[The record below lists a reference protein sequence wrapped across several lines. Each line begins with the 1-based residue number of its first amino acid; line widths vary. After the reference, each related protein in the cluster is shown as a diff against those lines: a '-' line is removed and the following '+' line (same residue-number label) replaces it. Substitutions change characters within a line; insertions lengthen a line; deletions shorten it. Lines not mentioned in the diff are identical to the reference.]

1 LPRVFARLN
10 KVSLD
15 DPPGCFAGPGQGGWM
30 LLASAVET
38 SHRSLATLDLVIIG
52 VYFCIVFSI
61 GLYFSLKKR
70 SSEEYFLAGRDIG
83 WFFIG
88 ASLFVSNIS
97 TEHFIG
103 LSGTGAS
110 SGLAVGHFEWLACLI
125 LLLLGW
131 VFVPF
136 YLRSNVFTMPEFLER
151 RFNRQCAVY
160 LAGISIIAYIFTKIS
175 VQLYAASVVLER
187 VAGWS
192 LWKTA
197 VVLVIATGIY
207 TVAGGLAAVIYTD
220 TVQTLILITG
230 AVALTIIGLGRVGGL
245 EHLRTMVPDSY
256 FHMMKPMSDPN
267 FPWTGIFFGAPI
279 LGIWYWCTDQ
289 VIVQRVLSAR
299 DEGHAKAGTIFA
311 GFLKILPVFMLVLPG
326 IIAFAL
332 FPEQVKKPDF
342 AYPTLV
348 LNLLPVGLVG
358 LVMAALLAAVM
369 GAMSSV
375 FNSASTLVT
384 LDFYKKIRPEASEN
398 QLVNFGRVATGFMVL
413 LGLLWVPFIHYIS
426 SQLYIYLQSVQAYIS
441 PPISACFI
449 LGILWTRMNGTGAIS
464 SLLTGF
470 VLGATRFVL
479 ELADRASGGH
489 FESPAIRWLIDMNF
503 LHYALFMFVV
513 CSLVLIVVS
522 LMTPAPDRKRLAGL
536 TFATVDEKMEAVAV
550 GVPQRKPAHE
560 TPMEHRVNVVFS
572 LMLLATVI
580 GLWVYFR

>member
-1 LPRVFARLN
+1 MLFAAF
-10 KVSLD
+10 VAT
-15 DPPGCFAGPGQGGWM
+15 G
-30 LLASAVET
+30 
-38 SHRSLATLDLVIIG
+38 HRALATLDLVIIG
-52 VYFCIVFSI
+52 VYFLIVFGI
-61 GLYFSLKKR
+61 GFYFSR
-70 SSEEYFLAGRDIG
+70 RERTSEQYFLAGRDIG

-125 LLLLGW
+125 LLILGW

-136 YLRSNVFTMPEFLER
+136 YLRSNVFTMPQFLER

-175 VQLYAASVVLER
+175 VQLYAAGVVLER

-207 TVAGGLAAVIYTD
+207 TIAGGLAAVIYTD

-230 AVALTIIGLGRVGGL
+230 AVALTLIGLHRVGGL
-245 EHLRTMVPDSY
+245 EHLRTMVPPGY
-256 FHMMKPMSDPN
+256 FHMMKPASDSQ

-326 IIAFAL
+326 IVAFAL
-332 FPEQVKKPDF
+332 FPEQVVKPDF

-348 LNLLPVGLVG
+348 LNLLPTGLVG

-384 LDFYKKIRPEASEN
+384 LDFYKKIRPEASER
-398 QLVNFGRVATGFMVL
+398 QLVTFGRVATAGMVV
-413 LGLLWVPFIHYIS
+413 LGLLWVPFIHLLS
-426 SQLYIYLQSVQAYIS
+426 AQLYIYLQSVQAYIS
-441 PPISACFI
+441 PPIAACFVF
-449 LGILWTRMNGTGAIS
+449 GILWPRLNGQGAIS
-464 SLLTGF
+464 SLLAGF
-470 VLGATRFVL
+470 VLGAARFIFEVLDKTRHY
-479 ELADRASGGH
+479 DSG
-489 FESPAIRWLIDMNF
+489 AIRWLVDMNF
-503 LHYALFMFVV
+503 LHYAIFMFVV
-513 CSLVLIVVS
+513 CSVVLIAVS
-522 LMTPAPDRKRLAGL
+522 MMYPAPDRKQIAGL
-536 TFATVDEKMEAVAV
+536 TFSTVGEKIDAM
-550 GVPQRKPAHE
+550 GVSTPHLAKE
-560 TPMEHRVNVVFS
+560 TRTEHAMNLAFTG
-572 LMLLATVI
+572 LLLATVI

>member
-1 LPRVFARLN
+1 MLCA
-10 KVSLD
+10 SL
-15 DPPGCFAGPGQGGWM
+15 
-30 LLASAVET
+30 VET
-38 SHRSLATLDLVIIG
+38 SHRALAIPDIVIIG
-52 VYFCIVFSI
+52 FYFALVFGI
-61 GLYFSLKKR
+61 GIYFARRKR
-70 SSEEYFLAGRDIG
+70 TSEEYFLAGRDVG

-125 LLLLGW
+125 LLILGW

-136 YLRSNVFTMPEFLER
+136 YLRSNVFTMPQFLER
-151 RFNRQCAVY
+151 RFSRECAVY

-197 VVLVIATGIY
+197 VVLVVATGIY
-207 TVAGGLAAVIYTD
+207 TIAGGLAAVIYTD

-230 AVALTIIGLGRVGGL
+230 AVALTLIGLDKVGGFA
-245 EHLRTMVPDSY
+245 HLRTMVPASY
-256 FHMMKPMSDPN
+256 FHMIKPVSDPN

-326 IIAFAL
+326 IIAYAL
-332 FPEQVKKPDF
+332 FRDQLKTPDF

-384 LDFYKKIRPEASEN
+384 LDFYKKIRPQASEN
-398 QLVNFGRVATGFMVL
+398 QLVNFGRIATGIMVL

-441 PPISACFI
+441 PPIAACFV
-449 LGILWTRMNGTGAIS
+449 LGILWPRLNGSGAIT
-464 SLLTGF
+464 SLLAGF
-470 VLGATRFVL
+470 VLGATRFIL
-479 ELADRASGGH
+479 ELADRAGGGQL
-489 FESPAIRWLIDMNF
+489 EATSVGWLIKMNF
-503 LHYALFMFVV
+503 LHYAIFMFVV
-513 CSLVLIVVS
+513 CSIVLVGVS
-522 LMTPAPDRKRLAGL
+522 LMTPAPDRKKLAGL
-536 TFATVDEKMEAVAV
+536 TFATVDDKIETVAV
-550 GVPQRKPAHE
+550 GGPPVRKPAKE
-560 TPMEHRVNVVFS
+560 TPMEHAINIAFS
-572 LMLLATVI
+572 LLLLGTVI
-580 GLWVYFR
+580 GLWIYFR

>member
-1 LPRVFARLN
+1 MF
-10 KVSLD
+10 
-15 DPPGCFAGPGQGGWM
+15 
-30 LLASAVET
+30 LAAEI
-38 SHRSLATLDLVIIG
+38 ATTHKALENLDLAIIG
-52 VYFCIVFSI
+52 VYFLIVFGI
-61 GLYFSLKKR
+61 GFYFSR
-70 SSEEYFLAGRDIG
+70 RERTSEEYFLAGRDVG

-125 LLLLGW
+125 LLILGW

-136 YLRSNVFTMPEFLER
+136 YLRSNVFTMPQFLER
-151 RFNRQCAVY
+151 RFSRQCAVY

-197 VVLVIATGIY
+197 IVLVIATGIY
-207 TVAGGLAAVIYTD
+207 TIAGGLAAVIYTD

-230 AVALTIIGLGRVGGL
+230 AVALTLIGLHRVGGFA
-245 EHLRTMVPDSY
+245 HLQAMVPPSY
-256 FHMMKPMSDPN
+256 FHMIKPATDSA

-326 IIAFAL
+326 VIAYAL
-332 FPEQVKKPDF
+332 FPDQVKEKPDY

-348 LNLLPVGLVG
+348 LNLLPTGLVG

-384 LDFYKKIRPEASEN
+384 LDFYKKIRPEASER
-398 QLVNFGRVATGFMVL
+398 QLVNFGRIATGGMVL
-413 LGLLWVPFIHYIS
+413 LGLLWVPFIHLLS
-426 SQLYIYLQSVQAYIS
+426 AQLYIYLQSVQAYIS
-441 PPISACFI
+441 PPIAACFVF
-449 LGILWTRMNGTGAIS
+449 GILWPRLNGQGAIS
-464 SLLTGF
+464 SLLVGF
-470 VLGATRFVL
+470 VLGASRFVFEVL
-479 ELADRASGGH
+479 DKKAQYKSG
-489 FESPAIRWLIDMNF
+489 AIRWLVDMNF
-503 LHYALFMFVV
+503 LHYGIFMFVV
-513 CSLVLIVVS
+513 CSVVLIGVS
-522 LMTPAPDRKRLAGL
+522 MMYPAPDKKKIVGL
-536 TFATVDEKMEAVAV
+536 TFATVGEKLDTTDVSAPHLA
-550 GVPQRKPAHE
+550 KE
-560 TPMEHRVNVVFS
+560 TKLEHAMNVVFS
-572 LMLLATVI
+572 LALIATVV
-580 GLWVYFR
+580 GLWIRFR

>member
-1 LPRVFARLN
+1 MPEAVQLAH
-10 KVSLD
+10 KAVSN
-15 DPPGCFAGPGQGGWM
+15 
-30 LLASAVET
+30 
-38 SHRSLATLDLVIIG
+38 LDLAIIG
-52 VYFCIVFSI
+52 VYFVVVFSI
-61 GLYFSLKKR
+61 GMYFARKERTSTD
-70 SSEEYFLAGRDIG
+70 YFLASRNVG
-83 WFFIG
+83 WFAIG

-125 LLLLGW
+125 LLILGW

-151 RFNRQCAVY
+151 RFSRSCAVY

-187 VAGWS
+187 VAGWP

-220 TVQTLILITG
+220 MVQTMILILG
-230 AVALTIIGLGRVGGL
+230 AVLLTFIGLHRVGGL
-245 EHLRTMVPDSY
+245 EHLRTMVPAGY
-256 FHMMKPMSDPN
+256 FHMIKPASDPS

-332 FPEQVKKPDF
+332 FPEQVKKPDL
-342 AYPTLV
+342 AYPTLI
-348 LNLLPVGLVG
+348 LNLLPAGLVG

-384 LDFYKKIRPEASEN
+384 LDFYKKINPDANEAK
-398 QLVNFGRVATGFMVL
+398 LVNFGRIATGFMVL
-413 LGLLWVPFIHYIS
+413 LGLLWVPFIHLIS

-441 PPISACFI
+441 PPIASCFV
-449 LGILWTRMNGTGAIS
+449 LGIMFPRLNSQGAIS

-470 VLGATRFVL
+470 VMGATRFVM
-479 ELADRASGGH
+479 ELGDRAGAGH
-489 FESPAIRWLIDMNF
+489 NYTNGLARWIVDMNF
-503 LHYALFMFVV
+503 LHYAIFMFVV
-513 CSLVLIVVS
+513 CSAVLVAVS
-522 LMTPAPDRKRLAGL
+522 LFTPAPDRKRLGGL
-536 TFATVDEKMEAVAV
+536 TFATVDDKIESTNAL
-550 GVPQRKPAHE
+550 RLHKPAKE
-560 TPMEHRVNVVFS
+560 TPFEHRVNVVLS
-572 LMLLATVI
+572 ALLVATVVS
-580 GLWVYFR
+580 LWIYFR

>member
-1 LPRVFARLN
+1 MVQTAVQLTHKALTGVDIAVIAVYFVVIFAIGFYFAR
-10 KVSLD
+10 K
-15 DPPGCFAGPGQGGWM
+15 
-30 LLASAVET
+30 ERT
-38 SHRSLATLDLVIIG
+38 STD
-52 VYFCIVFSI
+52 
-61 GLYFSLKKR
+61 
-70 SSEEYFLAGRDIG
+70 YFLASRNVG
-83 WFFIG
+83 WFAIG

-103 LSGTGAS
+103 LAGSGAT

-125 LLLLGW
+125 LLILGW

-151 RFNRQCAVY
+151 RFNRSCATY
-160 LAGISIIAYIFTKIS
+160 LASISIIAYVFTKIS
-175 VQLYAASVVLER
+175 VHLYAAAVVLER
-187 VAGWS
+187 VVGWS
-192 LWKTA
+192 PLTA
-197 VVLVIATGIY
+197 AVILVVATGIY
-207 TVAGGLAAVIYTD
+207 TIAGGLAAVIYTD
-220 TVQTLILITG
+220 LVQTIILIAG
-230 AVALTIIGLGRVGGL
+230 AVILTIIGLDKVGGFAG
-245 EHLRTMVPDSY
+245 LRTLVPPDY
-256 FHMMKPMSDPN
+256 FHMIKPASDAS

-311 GFLKILPVFMLVLPG
+311 GFLKILPVFILVLPG

-384 LDFYKKIRPEASEN
+384 LDFYKKLRPQASES
-398 QLVNFGRVATGFMVL
+398 QLVNFGRVATGVMVL
-413 LGLLWVPFIHYIS
+413 LGLLWVLFIHYIS
-426 SQLYIYLQSVQAYIS
+426 SQLYIYLQSVKAYIS
-441 PPISACFI
+441 PPIASCFV
-449 LGILWTRMNGTGAIS
+449 LGILWPRLNGSGAIA

-470 VLGATRFVL
+470 VLGATRFIM

-489 FESPAIRWLIDMNF
+489 FESPAARWLIDMNF
-503 LHYALFMFVV
+503 LHYAIFMFVV
-513 CSLVLIVVS
+513 CSVVLIGVS

-536 TFATVDEKMEAVAV
+536 TFATVDDKIETIAV
-550 GVPQRKPAHE
+550 GGPPMRKPAKE
-560 TPMEHRVNVVFS
+560 TPAEHAINMAFS
-572 LMLLATVI
+572 LFLLGAVV
-580 GLWVYFR
+580 GLWIYFR

>member
-1 LPRVFARLN
+1 MLYA
-10 KVSLD
+10 SL
-15 DPPGCFAGPGQGGWM
+15 
-30 LLASAVET
+30 VET
-38 SHRSLATLDLVIIG
+38 SHRALATPDIIIIG
-52 VYFCIVFSI
+52 FYFALVFGI
-61 GLYFSLKKR
+61 GMYFAR
-70 SSEEYFLAGRDIG
+70 RERTSEDYFLAGRNIG

-110 SGLAVGHFEWLACLI
+110 SGLAVGHFEWLACLM
-125 LLLLGW
+125 LLILGW

-136 YLRSNVFTMPEFLER
+136 YLRTNVFTMPEFLER

-160 LAGISIIAYIFTKIS
+160 LAAISIIAYIFTKIS
-175 VQLYAASVVLER
+175 VQLYAASIVLER
-187 VAGWS
+187 VAGWN
-192 LWKTA
+192 LQTTA
-197 VVLVIATGIY
+197 IVLVIATGIY

-230 AVALTIIGLGRVGGL
+230 AVALTVIGLGKVGGL
-245 EHLRTMVPDSY
+245 EHWRAMVPPDF
-256 FHMMKPMSDPN
+256 FHMIKPASDPN

-279 LGIWYWCTDQ
+279 LGIWYWSTDQ

-326 IIAFAL
+326 IIAYAL
-332 FPEQVKKPDF
+332 FPEQLTGKPDA

-384 LDFYKKIRPEASEN
+384 LDFYKKIRPQASES
-398 QLVNFGRVATGFMVL
+398 QLVNFGRVATGVMVL

-441 PPISACFI
+441 PPIAACFV
-449 LGILWTRMNGTGAIS
+449 LGILWPRLNGEGAIS

-470 VLGATRFVL
+470 VLGAVRFIA
-479 ELADRASGGH
+479 ELMAAQGTQFSGAM
-489 FESPAIRWLIDMNF
+489 EWLVKMNF
-503 LHYALFMFVV
+503 LHYAIFMFVV
-513 CSLVLIVVS
+513 CSVVLVGVS
-522 LMTPAPDRKRLAGL
+522 WATPVPDRRKLAGL
-536 TFATVDEKMEAVAV
+536 TFATVDEKMDTIPV
-550 GVPQRKPAHE
+550 GTPVRKPAHE
-560 TPMEHRVNVVFS
+560 TEMEHRVNVVFS
-572 LMLLATVI
+572 LLLVGTVVA
-580 GLWVYFR
+580 LWVYF

>member
-1 LPRVFARLN
+1 MLFAA
-10 KVSLD
+10 
-15 DPPGCFAGPGQGGWM
+15 FMGQTGAVATTAHRA
-30 LLASAVET
+30 LAPIDIA
-38 SHRSLATLDLVIIG
+38 IIA
-52 VYFCIVFSI
+52 VYFVIVFGI
-61 GLYFSLKKR
+61 GLYFSRKER
-70 SSEEYFLAGRDIG
+70 TSEDYFLASRDIG
-83 WFFIG
+83 WFFVG

-136 YLRSNVFTMPEFLER
+136 YLRSNVFTMPQFLER
-151 RFNRQCAVY
+151 RFSRQCAVY

-207 TVAGGLAAVIYTD
+207 TIAGGLAAVIYTD

-230 AVALTIIGLGRVGGL
+230 AVALTLIGLDKVGGIG
-245 EHLRTMVPDSY
+245 HLRTMVPDSY
-256 FHMMKPMSDPN
+256 FHMMKPMSDPQ

-326 IIAFAL
+326 VIAYAL
-332 FPEQVKKPDF
+332 YPAEVAKPDF

-384 LDFYKKIRPEASEN
+384 LDFYKKLRPQASEA
-398 QLVNFGRVATGFMVL
+398 QLVNFGRIATGGMVL
-413 LGLLWVPFIHYIS
+413 LGLLWVPFIHLLS
-426 SQLYIYLQSVQAYIS
+426 AQLYIYLQSVQAYIS
-441 PPISACFI
+441 PPIAVCFI
-449 LGILWTRMNGTGAIS
+449 FGILWTRVNGQGAIS

-470 VLGATRFVL
+470 VLGAVRFVFEVL
-479 ELADRASGGH
+479 DKTRHYESG
-489 FESPAIRWLIDMNF
+489 FVRWLVDMNF
-503 LHYALFMFVV
+503 LHYAIFMFVV
-513 CSLVLIVVS
+513 CTAVLVGVS
-522 LMTPAPDRKRLAGL
+522 LMYPAPDRKKLAGL
-536 TFATVDEKMEAVAV
+536 TFATVDDKIDSAEVAR
-550 GVPQRKPAHE
+550 PHLAKE
-560 TPMEHRVNVVFS
+560 TSTEHTINVA
-572 LMLLATVI
+572 LTLLLLATVV
-580 GLWVYFR
+580 GLWIYFR

>member
-1 LPRVFARLN
+1 MLFAAQVASTH
-10 KVSLD
+10 K
-15 DPPGCFAGPGQGGWM
+15 A
-30 LLASAVET
+30 LAN
-38 SHRSLATLDLVIIG
+38 LDLAIIG
-52 VYFCIVFSI
+52 IYFLIVFGI
-61 GLYFSLKKR
+61 GFYFSRKGKT
-70 SSEEYFLAGRDIG
+70 SEQYFLAGRDIG
-83 WFFIG
+83 WFFVG

-125 LLLLGW
+125 LLILGW

-136 YLRSNVFTMPEFLER
+136 YLRSNVFTMPQFLER
-151 RFNRQCAVY
+151 RFSRQCAVY

-197 VVLVIATGIY
+197 VILVIATGIY

-230 AVALTIIGLGRVGGL
+230 ACALTIIGLSRVGGFS
-245 EHLRTMVPDSY
+245 HLQTMVPPDY
-256 FHMMKPMSDPN
+256 FHMIKPATDSA

-326 IIAFAL
+326 IIAYAL
-332 FPEQVKKPDF
+332 FKDQIADKPDY

-348 LNLLPVGLVG
+348 LNLLPTGLVG

-384 LDFYKKIRPEASEN
+384 LDFYKKINPQASEA
-398 QLVNFGRVATGFMVL
+398 QLVTFGRIATGGMVL
-413 LGLLWVPFIHYIS
+413 LGLLWVPFIHLLS
-426 SQLYIYLQSVQAYIS
+426 AQLYIYLQSVQAYIS
-441 PPISACFI
+441 PPIAACFVF
-449 LGILWTRMNGTGAIS
+449 GILWPRLNGQGAIS
-464 SLLTGF
+464 SLLVGF
-470 VLGATRFVL
+470 VLGAARFVFEVL
-479 ELADRASGGH
+479 DKGSHYSSG
-489 FESPAIRWLIDMNF
+489 AIRWIVDMNF
-503 LHYALFMFVV
+503 LHYAIFMFVV
-513 CSLVLIVVS
+513 CSIVLIAVS
-522 LMTPAPDRKRLAGL
+522 MMYPAPDRKKLAGL
-536 TFATVDEKMEAVAV
+536 TFATVDEKMDTVDATA
-550 GVPQRKPAHE
+550 PHLAKE
-560 TPMEHRVNVVFS
+560 TGLERTLNVIFS
-572 LMLLATVI
+572 LALVLTVVV
-580 GLWVYFR
+580 LWIYFR